1 MATLNY
7 RNFQAW
13 ETLWTFSCLGL
24 PFQLW
29 QMSPAVFPK
38 RWLRFG
44 NGNVNGN
51 AIEVQKFATY
61 RQSGCIRRAGLA
73 LHPHRAHPWDE
84 FAVWPCSH
92 RHEVHRKHCFIDCIC
107 QHIEECK
114 GVFFH
119 KQWAMVPMC
128 IKAYTVSKQDENNG
142 RQSYSKATQIACIIQ
157 SHTERVW

>member
-7 RNFQAW
+7 RNLRAW
-13 ETLWTFSCLGL
+13 GNLWTSSCLGS

-29 QMSPAVFPK
+29 QTSPAAFPK
-38 RWLRFG
+38 SWLRF
-44 NGNVNGN
+44 VNGN
-51 AIEVQKFATY
+51 ALEVQKSATH
-61 RQSGCIRRAGLA
+61 RQSGCISRAGPA
-73 LHPHRAHPWDE
+73 LHSHRAASLGWVCCVTTLTTLTRGTQKTLLYWLHLPTHWGMQ
-84 FAVWPCSH
+84 
-92 RHEVHRKHCFIDCIC
+92 R
-107 QHIEECK
+107 
-114 GVFFH
+114 GFFH